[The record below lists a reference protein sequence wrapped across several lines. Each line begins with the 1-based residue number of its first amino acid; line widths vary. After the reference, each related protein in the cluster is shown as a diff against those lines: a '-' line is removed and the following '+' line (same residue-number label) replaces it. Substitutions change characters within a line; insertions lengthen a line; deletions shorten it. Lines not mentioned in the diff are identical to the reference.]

1 MIRKLAKLYAYS
13 RMPKATFVA
22 LHPIKT
28 VKLLSKGVIALP
40 LGIYLGK
47 KLIEGGQ
54 QPETHGA

>member
-13 RMPKATFVA
+13 RMPTATFVA

-40 LGIYLGK
+40 LGIYLGT
-47 KLIEGGQ
+47 KLLEGGK
-54 QPETHGA
+54 QPHAHRA